1 MAGAV
6 NYASVA
12 LLVAV
17 MIMVGAEAA
26 EMTAP
31 SPSPTPMDAGAAS
44 ISFVPSLFA
53 ALISSSI
60 PFLASRFY

>member
-1 MAGAV
+1 MAGAI

-12 LLVAV
+12 LLAAV

-31 SPSPTPMDAGAAS
+31 SPSPTTMDAGAAS

-53 ALISSSI
+53 ALIFSFV